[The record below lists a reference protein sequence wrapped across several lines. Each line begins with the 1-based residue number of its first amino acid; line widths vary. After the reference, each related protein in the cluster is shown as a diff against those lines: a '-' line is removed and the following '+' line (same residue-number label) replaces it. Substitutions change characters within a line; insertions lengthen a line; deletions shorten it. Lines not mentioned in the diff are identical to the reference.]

1 MPLPFALTTIGLLAF
16 AAWRDIATRTIP
28 DRISLAL
35 AVLGLACRLTQGW
48 PAVLLSVAVAAALFV
63 ILLVCHAR
71 GLIGGAD
78 AKLLAALA
86 LGFSPLGS
94 YQLITITALAG
105 GGLAAVYLLLPRA
118 MGARPSIRPAPH
130 RFVALRVAAIE
141 RWRIRRRGPVPYGVA
156 IAIGGA
162 FVVLTSQGG

>member
-35 AVLGLACRLTQGW
+35 AVLGLAVRLTQGW
-48 PAVLLSVAVAAALFV
+48 SAVLLSVAVAAVLFI
-63 ILLVCHAR
+63 ILLLCHAR

-78 AKLLAALA
+78 VKLLAALA
-86 LGFSPLGS
+86 LGFPPLGS

-105 GGLAAVYLLLPRA
+105 GGLAALYLLLPRA
-118 MGARPSIRPAPH
+118 MGARPVIRPAPH

-141 RWRIRRRGPVPYGVA
+141 RWRIRRRGPLPYGVA